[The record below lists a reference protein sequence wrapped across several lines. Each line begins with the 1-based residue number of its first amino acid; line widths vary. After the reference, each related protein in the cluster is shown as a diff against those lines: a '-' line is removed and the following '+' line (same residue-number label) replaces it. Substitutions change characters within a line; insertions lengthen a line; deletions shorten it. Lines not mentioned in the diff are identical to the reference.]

1 MTDGQ
6 PITQTQPTT
15 TDVVV
20 TQTNQPQVEQTIQE
34 PVTQTQEPQAGLE
47 ENTQEGVDKDI
58 QGGEP
63 GTTPPPPT
71 PPTQEEY
78 DKLQERLKEYE
89 LSENEMAQL
98 KQRLGVEDVD
108 YATNEIVHT
117 LDILQNQAQQEYIK
131 ICNQFGVDYRPE
143 AIEASAKALLEKDPK
158 AYYELQTN
166 LDRLNNAYNAKQAE
180 IQNYAV
186 QRDIGTFY
194 QENQTL
200 LQASPV
206 LQNLVNE
213 YIQTSDMRYVNKAS
227 LNDLLTRA
235 KTIYAEAFDA
245 GMRYGKLNT
254 QSNPGEILNTS
265 VATTT
270 QQSYPTQSGSKI
282 YTRAEIEKMSDAEFI
297 KNQKVIEDQMIKG
310 LIK

>member
-1 MTDGQ
+1 MADET
-6 PITQTQPTT
+6 ITQTQSTTTT
-15 TDVVV
+15 TDS
-20 TQTNQPQVEQTIQE
+20 NSISQPQGEQNLQE
-34 PVTQTQEPQAGLE
+34 PVTQTQEPQSGLE
-47 ENTQEGVDKDI
+47 ENKQEGVDKDI
-58 QGGEP
+58 QGGEE

-71 PPTQEEY
+71 PPTKEEY

-98 KQRLGVEDVD
+98 KQRLGVDNVD
-108 YATNEIVHT
+108 YTTNEIVQT

-213 YIQTSDMRYVNKAS
+213 YIQTSAPQYINKGS

-235 KTIYAEAFDA
+235 KSIYAEAFDA

-254 QSNPGEILNTS
+254 QNNPGDVLNTS

-270 QQSYPTQSGSKI
+270 QQTYPTQSGSKI
-282 YTRAEIEKMSDAEFI
+282 YTRAEISRMSDAEFI
-297 KNQKVIEDQMIKG
+297 KNQKVIEEQMIKG